1 MIDNLNKLR
10 IRKKIPQIEF
20 FFKKLRK
27 VFLKNAEFTYY
38 NRLVGGNIAE
48 TTRIQFRANLQ
59 TTIAHTIKN
68 DKEKVYLT
76 LTPYLVEWLKEK
88 IKIRN
93 SWSWDNFMKAY
104 SKYKFCKLYKS
115 HSKKTQIKNKVDL
128 YDILVRKYRL
138 SLYAGPGRKKLR
150 KLLKKWA
157 IHQIMTT
164 LIGLGRFYRLLYMMK
179 VSFMEKGIA
188 KQRYMREI
196 IRRWKFIY
204 FSKIMAKKK
213 MELMYK
219 NLHLSYIQM
228 ANDVF
233 GDDDNVSVIK
243 EFERFGNEIGA
254 WSNENINRKEESK
267 YSSIIQRK
275 FIYGKENGSDF
286 NNNENY
292 NTPNKR
298 SYVKIQKKE
307 SEKREINTK
316 NSEEIDKDN
325 FKSSSYRRNK
335 KKDELLKSPYNSS
348 KNDSES
354 ENYKPGTYKGRK
366 KFGDK

>member
-1 MIDNLNKLR
+1 
-10 IRKKIPQIEF
+10 
-20 FFKKLRK
+20 
-27 VFLKNAEFTYY
+27 
-38 NRLVGGNIAE
+38 
-48 TTRIQFRANLQ
+48 
-59 TTIAHTIKN
+59 
-68 DKEKVYLT
+68 
-76 LTPYLVEWLKEK
+76 
-88 IKIRN
+88 
-93 SWSWDNFMKAY
+93 
-104 SKYKFCKLYKS
+104 
-115 HSKKTQIKNKVDL
+115 
-128 YDILVRKYRL
+128 
-138 SLYAGPGRKKLR
+138 
-150 KLLKKWA
+150 
-157 IHQIMTT
+157 
-164 LIGLGRFYRLLYMMK
+164 
-179 VSFMEKGIA
+179 MEKGIA

-204 FSKIMAKKK
+204 FSKTMGKKK

-233 GDDDNVSVIK
+233 GDDENVSVIK

-366 KFGDK
+366 KGGDK